1 MRLPE
6 PTEGRYPDTLDARFR
21 YSITGTELAYIDAYC
36 DMLIQGVE
44 RFGIRNIDR
53 RTTLTA
59 LANIMREVS
68 IQAAYDAR
76 LN

>member
-6 PTEGRYPDTLDARFR
+6 PTEGRYPDTLDTRFR
-21 YSITGTELAYIDAYC
+21 YSIDGNELAYIDAYC

-44 RFGIRNIDR
+44 DSGIRSVGR
-53 RTTLTA
+53 RSRLTA
-59 LANIMREVS
+59 LANIMRDVS
-68 IQAAYDAR
+68 IQASYDAH